1 LLLFSGTV
9 AIVGVIGGVEVA
21 AIVVVISAVVDE
33 TVNGEETG
41 RREDN
46 ITSFS
51 SVKLVAL

>member
-1 LLLFSGTV
+1 M